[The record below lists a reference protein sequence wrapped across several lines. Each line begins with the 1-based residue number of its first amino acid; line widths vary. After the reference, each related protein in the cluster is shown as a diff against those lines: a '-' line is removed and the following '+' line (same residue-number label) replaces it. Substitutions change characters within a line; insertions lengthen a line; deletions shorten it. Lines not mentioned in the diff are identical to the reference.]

1 MINVLFVCSSNVC
14 RSPYCEYIFK
24 RMVKEDAALAAV
36 VGRVESAA
44 VLNHSKKLHSKAR
57 ASLLAEGFAPEE
69 LDAHRPRHIRDFPEL
84 THGADV
90 IIGMTAWHR
99 LLIPK
104 ADKAKYVNL
113 SEAAGESY
121 KAVPDPFLARSQEKY
136 DAAMA
141 VIRRYLKG
149 FAERLKKENGYER

>member
-14 RSPYCEYIFK
+14 RSPYCEYMFK
-24 RMVKEDAALAAV
+24 RMVQEDEALAGI

-44 VLNHSKKLHSKAR
+44 VLNHSKELHSKAR
-57 ASLLAEGFAPEE
+57 ASLLGEGFTSEE
-69 LDAHRPRHIRDFPEL
+69 LDAHRPRHIRDYPDL
-84 THGADV
+84 TREADV

-99 LLIPK
+99 YLIPK

-121 KAVPDPFLARSQEKY
+121 KAVPDPFLARSQAKY
-136 DAAMA
+136 DTAMA
-141 VIRRYLKG
+141 VIKRYLAE
-149 FAERLKKENGYER
+149 FADRLKKGERI